1 MDIDTD
7 IVILGAGLS
16 GLAAAGALSAA
27 GERVLLLE
35 KEPFSG
41 GLARTVAYKNYRFDL
56 GGHRLYFGD
65 AARAAGVEKLLEPEP
80 LLRLKRRSS
89 TFVGGRFLRY
99 PPTLLNGILYAV
111 PALLKRLGRP
121 GSKPPEG
128 SLKNWL
134 HSRFGPGI
142 HDAYF
147 KDYTLKVWGL
157 PTDSISAAWA
167 ERRIGPLNLKKLFL
181 ETLSSGSASKENA
194 MDFLYPRGGIG
205 ELCSAL
211 LKKLPADALLTGA
224 APLEFETGSGRISSV
239 IFEQGGEKRRV
250 SCRHIVS
257 TIPLT
262 GLAPLFRS
270 DPGLAASGRG
280 IKYRS
285 LIVLFAAMKR
295 KTPLKDHWIYFPEK
309 ELFFS
314 RACELSN
321 WSPAMAG
328 PDGTLPITFEIFCD
342 EGDETWRMKDAD
354 LLKETERSLRAIKLF
369 GDFETADFTAVRLPH
384 AYPLLYSGF
393 EGPLND
399 LKAALGNYK
408 NLELC
413 GRTGGHDYLDM
424 EECLQNAEAA
434 AARILAKKKAAERC

>member
-16 GLAAAGALSAA
+16 GLAAAEALSAA

-35 KEPFSG
+35 KEHFSG
-41 GLARTVAYKNYRFDL
+41 GLARTVAYKNFKFDL
-56 GGHRLYFGD
+56 GGHRLYFKD
-65 AARAAGVEKLLEPEP
+65 ASLAGRVEKLLAPEP
-80 LLRLKRRSS
+80 LLRFKRRSS
-89 TFVGGRFLRY
+89 TFIGGRFLRY
-99 PPTLLNGILYAV
+99 PPTLLNGLLYAV
-111 PALLKRLGRP
+111 PALFKRLRRTA
-121 GSKPPEG
+121 SKPPEG
-128 SLKNWL
+128 SLKDWL
-134 HSRFGPGI
+134 HARFGPGI

-157 PTDSISAAWA
+157 PTDSISAVWA
-167 ERRIGPLNLKKLFL
+167 EKRIGPLNLKKLFF
-181 ETLSSGSASKENA
+181 EVLSAKSASKENA
-194 MDFLYPRGGIG
+194 LDFLYPACGIG
-205 ELCSAL
+205 GLCSSL
-211 LKKLPADALLTGA
+211 QNKLPPGALLTGA
-224 APLEFETGSGRISSV
+224 VPLEFETGRGKINSV
-239 IFEQGGEKRRV
+239 IFEQDGIRRRL
-250 SCRHIVS
+250 SCRHVVS

-295 KTPLKDHWIYFPEK
+295 KAPLKDHWIYFPEK
-309 ELFFS
+309 EIFFS

-321 WSPAMAG
+321 WSPSMAG
-328 PDGTLPITFEIFCD
+328 TGGASPITFEIFCD
-342 EGDETWRMKDAD
+342 EGDETWRMKDEN

-369 GDFETADFTAVRLPH
+369 GDFETSEFTAVRLPH

-393 EGPLND
+393 EGPLGG
-399 LKAALGNYK
+399 LKTALAGYR

-413 GRTGGHDYLDM
+413 GRTGVHDYLDM

-434 AARILAKKKAAERC
+434 AARILAKKKAAEQ

>member
-1 MDIDTD
+1 MDTDTD

-27 GERVLLLE
+27 GKRVVLLE
-35 KEPFSG
+35 KELFSG
-41 GLARTVAYKNYRFDL
+41 GLARTVSYKNFKFDL

-65 AARAAGVEKLLEPEP
+65 ASRAAAVEKLLQPEP

-99 PPTLLNGILYAV
+99 PPTLLNGVLYAV
-111 PALLKRLGRP
+111 PALLKRLGRRD
-121 GSKPPEG
+121 SKPPEG

-167 ERRIGPLNLKKLFL
+167 ERRIGPLNLKRLFL
-181 ETLSSGSASKENA
+181 EALSSKSASKENA
-194 MDFLYPRGGIG
+194 ADFLYPRGGIG

-211 LKKLPADALLTGA
+211 RKKLPAGALLTGA
-224 APLEFETGSGRISSV
+224 TPLEFGSERGKINSV
-239 IFEQGGEKRRV
+239 MFEHGGQKRRL
-250 SCRHIVS
+250 SCRHVVS

-270 DPGLAASGRG
+270 DPSLAASGRG
-280 IKYRS
+280 IKFRS
-285 LIVLFAAMKR
+285 LIILFAAIKR
-295 KTPLKDHWIYFPEK
+295 EVRLKDHWNYFPEK
-309 ELFFS
+309 EIFFS

-321 WSPAMAG
+321 WSPALAG

-342 EGDETWRMKDAD
+342 EGDDTWRMKDGD

-399 LKAALGNYK
+399 LKASLAEYR

-434 AARILAKKKAAERC
+434 AARVLAKKTTAEQ